1 MITFNIVPG
10 AELSG
15 EVFPPE
21 VQSRDWVGFHGTASA
36 YSGRIEREGFMR
48 ANGPIDDAD
57 IDLVTS
63 LAAEHGVDPEQRVA
77 GFKSLNS
84 ISFSSSPLVALA
96 YAQHGQSGGQG
107 VGFVLGVAHALIYQH
122 GESLSD
128 ENQRGLKSI
137 IANIELVR
145 QSQPVIYAFDL
156 QGLQLTRFQSLTAA
170 VHVYEDVPPTR
181 IVAKALVPD
190 GINHAAIDARSI
202 RDQIRTAYAMRNG
215 HWICNVQQ

>member
-21 VQSRDWVGFHGTASA
+21 IQSRDWVGFHGTASA
-36 YSGRIEREGFMR
+36 YSGRIEQEGFVR
-48 ANGPIDDAD
+48 ASGPISDAD
-57 IDLVTS
+57 IDLVAG
-63 LAAEHGVDPEQRVA
+63 LAAEHGADPDQKVA

-96 YAQHGQSGGQG
+96 YAQPGQSGGQG
-107 VGFVLGVAHALIYQH
+107 VGFILGVAQALIDQH
-122 GESLSD
+122 GKSLSEED
-128 ENQRGLKSI
+128 QQRVKSI

-156 QGLQLTRFQSLTAA
+156 QGLELARFQTGTAA
-170 VHVYEDVPPTR
+170 VHVYSDVPPAR
-181 IVAKALVPD
+181 IIAKALVPH

-202 RDQIRTAYAMRNG
+202 RDQIRRTYAMRSG
-215 HWICNVQQ
+215 HWICKVQQ